1 VPTQTDLTGFTAHD
15 NEVGLTNPGRGKHGA
30 WTARRL
36 VLFNGKAIFS
46 NAMTASLNTTILG
59 QEVPMS
65 QVTKALHD
73 LWADESGK
81 TRASLMNLAI
91 YSEDPSSLER
101 NTTLLGELTRE
112 HSCRALLILNVPGEA
127 KAESRAWVTAHCQ
140 LYDGKRAV
148 CCEQLSFV
156 IEGGT
161 ASQVRNTVFAHLDS
175 DLPLVVWWQG
185 ELTDRLDERFLSV
198 IDGLIVDSSQWS
210 QPGPSLH
217 RLFDARAGRT
227 SRFHLTDLAW
237 MRSHSMRTSFAN
249 ACQDAVMLASLPR
262 MNRLSITHGAGHR
275 MSAMMFVA
283 WVGTQLKARL
293 GEGMVLERKD
303 GVTIQVEVH
312 EGQGTCPLLGIEL
325 GNSEVK
331 ISIQREPSSSFVHA
345 SLVHPQRESETVQPA
360 DCTSDA
366 ELIGDQLSRLGGSTR
381 YFEIKPLLLQM
392 LEA

>member
-1 VPTQTDLTGFTAHD
+1 
-15 NEVGLTNPGRGKHGA
+15 
-30 WTARRL
+30 
-36 VLFNGKAIFS
+36 
-46 NAMTASLNTTILG
+46 MTASLNTTILG

-65 QVTKALHD
+65 QVTKALRE

-91 YSEDPSSLER
+91 YSEDPTSMER
-101 NTTLLGELTRE
+101 NTALLAELTRE

-156 IEGGT
+156 IEGGS

-217 RLFDARAGRT
+217 RLFNAREGRT

-237 MRSHSMRTSFAN
+237 MRSHSMRTSLAN
-249 ACQDAVMLASLPR
+249 ACQDAVMLASLPQ
-262 MNRLSITHGAGHR
+262 MNRLSITHGVGHR
-275 MSAMMFVA
+275 MSAMMFAA
-283 WVGTQLKARL
+283 WVGTQIKATL
-293 GEGMVLERKD
+293 GRGLVLERKD
-303 GVTIQVEVH
+303 GVPIHIELH
-312 EGQGTCPLLGIEL
+312 EGTAPCPLQALEL
-325 GNSEVK
+325 SGNDSVIAIK
-331 ISIQREPSSSFVHA
+331 REPFSAFVHVT
-345 SLVHPQRESETVQPA
+345 LKHPQRESETVQPA

-366 ELIGDQLSRLGGSTR
+366 ELISEQLSRLGGSTR